1 MSKKQQIAALERR
14 TSNLLASLECTDAH
28 LRTMERRVAALE
40 EDAECTQSE
49 SDLRT
54 RLVQALMDALAEGDP
69 KLYIGVGDREL
80 KIGW

>member
-14 TSNLLASLECTDAH
+14 TSNLLDSLECTDAH
-28 LRTMERRVAALE
+28 LRTLEDRVSDLE
-40 EDAECTQSE
+40 KPEQ
-49 SDLRT
+49 SDLRA
-54 RLVQALMDALAEGDP
+54 RLVLAALDAMAEGDP